1 MEHSDDCSCE
11 ENDRALKRQLE
22 SMGVPPE
29 EIVAFMAI
37 KNEHEGLLQRLCA
50 TQILSDR
57 SKLALLSGFLVTQLR
72 VLRNST
78 GDDFPFSLMNILK
91 SVEGEDLHVFLGKDG
106 PSVKPEE
113 MH

>member
-1 MEHSDDCSCE
+1 MEHSEGCSCE
-11 ENDRALKRQLE
+11 DNDKDLKKQLE
-22 SMGVPPE
+22 AMGLPPE

-37 KNEHEGLLQRLCA
+37 KNEHEDILQRLCK
-50 TQILSDR
+50 TDLLSDR
-57 SKLALLSGFLVTQLR
+57 SKLALLSGFLVTGLR

-91 SVEGEDLHVFLGKDG
+91 SLEGENLQVFLGHEG
-106 PSVKPEE
+106 HSVKPEE